1 MRAVIPLAL
10 AVTFGGLLLAC
21 GGSAPPR
28 TLYLLR
34 GPVGTQQGRLEA
46 PRAVGLGR
54 VAVASYLD
62 QPGLVVETEG
72 RQVQPARLHNW
83 AEPLDEGLRH
93 LLGAELARA
102 LGYPLLGDSIP
113 RSAWDYAV
121 DVDVERLHGT
131 MGGEAVLSARYRITP
146 PAGGA
151 AAEFGFTQ
159 TAALPSEGYA
169 GLVDAEAAL
178 VASLADAIARSLKE
192 LGPGASTP

>member
-10 AVTFGGLLLAC
+10 CGLLLAC
-21 GGSAPPR
+21 GGPAPQR

-34 GPVGTQQGRLEA
+34 GPVNAQHGRLEA
-46 PRAVGLGR
+46 PRAIGLGPLR
-54 VAVASYLD
+54 VASYLD
-62 QPGLVVETEG
+62 QPGLVIETEG

-102 LGYPLLGDSIP
+102 LGYPLLGDSMP

-121 DVDVERLHGT
+121 DVQVERLHGT
-131 MGGEAVLSARYRITP
+131 MGGEAVLGARYRITP
-146 PAGGA
+146 ATGA

-178 VASLADAIARSLKE
+178 VASLADAIARSLQE
-192 LGPGASTP
+192 LGSGAAAP